1 MILYITDCKNSTRN
15 FQEMIKINNLAD
27 YRINLH
33 IQIAFLIV
41 YQQQTNR
48 FEEHGHILIHISHKT
63 NQGNE
68 GIL

>member
-1 MILYITDCKNSTRN
+1 
-15 FQEMIKINNLAD
+15 MIKINNLAD